1 MREIAVKDTGSVRL
15 ITLNRPQRLNAYTP
29 DMGEELVEALR
40 GAAADTALSAVVITG
55 AGEAFCAGA
64 DRGFLRGETSRS
76 GKRLGEEAFI
86 ASFTEELR
94 DLPLLTIAAFTG
106 AAVGIGVT
114 AMLAMD
120 IRLASTEARFV
131 LNFAELGIVPG
142 LGCSF
147 LLPRLVGDGMARQLL
162 LSERRFDGARAAE
175 LGLVNE
181 VLAADALV
189 PRALSLAEAAAGCAP
204 GMIAAI
210 KSRLN
215 RASGT
220 DLAGAL
226 ACERGAP

>member
-1 MREIAVKDTGSVRL
+1 
-15 ITLNRPQRLNAYTP
+15 
-29 DMGEELVEALR
+29 
-40 GAAADTALSAVVITG
+40 
-55 AGEAFCAGA
+55 
-64 DRGFLRGETSRS
+64 
-76 GKRLGEEAFI
+76 
-86 ASFTEELR
+86 
-94 DLPLLTIAAFTG
+94 
-106 AAVGIGVT
+106 
-114 AMLAMD
+114 
-120 IRLASTEARFV
+120 
-131 LNFAELGIVPG
+131 
-142 LGCSF
+142 
-147 LLPRLVGDGMARQLL
+147 

>member
-64 DRGFLRGETSRS
+64 DKDFLRGETSRS

-94 DLPLLTIAAFTG
+94 DLPLLTIAAFNG

-131 LNFAELGIVPG
+131 LNFAELGIAPG